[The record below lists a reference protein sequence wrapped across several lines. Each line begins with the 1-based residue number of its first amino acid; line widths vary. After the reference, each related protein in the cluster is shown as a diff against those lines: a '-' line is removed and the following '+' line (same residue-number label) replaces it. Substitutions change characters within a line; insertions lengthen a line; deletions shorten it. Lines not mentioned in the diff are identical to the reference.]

1 MWFPQLPGWGL
12 DERMQEGRAAY
23 FDHDKAGTG
32 IVGPGIV
39 DARLVVGDVES
50 LDGGVGYA
58 SGC

>member
-1 MWFPQLPGWGL
+1 
-12 DERMQEGRAAY
+12 MQEGRAAY